1 MKKTDFDKRSVG
13 KRLKSTLHVC
23 KWCFVEFMGS
33 SQQKFCSDSDCAQEF
48 NKTRQKIFKIYQF
61 SDYRSELLK
70 LEEQGKNYVMKVKKN
85 DESEQVDE

>member
-1 MKKTDFDKRSVG
+1 MEKTQFDKRTYY
-13 KRLKSTLHVC
+13 KKKKTLHKC
-23 KWCFVEFMGS
+23 RWCSVEFLGN
-33 SQQKFCSDSDCAQEF
+33 SQQNFCSDSDCAQEF

-70 LEEQGKNYVMKVKKN
+70 LEEQGKNYVMVEEKN